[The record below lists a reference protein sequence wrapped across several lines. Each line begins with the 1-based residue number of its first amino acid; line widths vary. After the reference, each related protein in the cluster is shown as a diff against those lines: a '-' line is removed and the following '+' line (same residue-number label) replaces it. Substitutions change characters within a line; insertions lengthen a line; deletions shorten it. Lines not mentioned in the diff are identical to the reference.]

1 MLISLVLSLL
11 IACGDKEE
19 DTSVEAVDS
28 AAEEVSQPADEP
40 EDSGAEEDP
49 EQEDTAQSEAE

>member
-28 AAEEVSQPADEP
+28 AAEEVSQPANEP
-40 EDSGAEEDP
+40 EDSGAEDP
-49 EQEDTAQSEAE
+49 EQEDTAESEEE